1 MDEYQG
7 SLNDKIKSFTDKD
20 ILNKEV
26 EVLKVD
32 LAFKIISAVKKLHD
46 QNIYHFDLKDEN
58 IMMMNDYTPIIGDLG
73 FTQTQSIAT
82 KNKFIGGTPLF
93 LGY

>member
-1 MDEYQG
+1 MD
-7 SLNDKIKSFTDKD
+7 DKIKSFTDKD
-20 ILNKEV
+20 IVNKEV
-26 EVLKVD
+26 DVVKVD

-46 QNIYHFDLKDEN
+46 QNIYHFDLKNEN

-73 FTQTQSIAT
+73 LTQTHSIAT
-82 KNKFIGGTPLF
+82 KNNFIGGTPLF